1 MGISYDPTEKRIYW
15 TDVYGG
21 IRGSLVNGSFPQVLE
36 IGLGTPKGIE
46 IDVVGRN
53 IYFANEAENNIRVK
67 AIDGSYQAILVN
79 VESPQ
84 GIALD
89 SLSG

>member
-15 TDVYGG
+15 TDVYGS
-21 IRGSLVNGSFPQVLE
+21 IWGSLVNGSFPQVLE
-36 IGLGTPKGIE
+36 RGLRTPKGIE

-53 IYFANEAENNIRVK
+53 IYFANEAEDNIRVK
-67 AIDGSYQAILVN
+67 AIDGSHQAILVN

>member
-15 TDVYGG
+15 TDVYGS
-21 IRGSLVNGSFPQVLE
+21 IRGSLLNGSLPQVLE
-36 IGLGTPKGIE
+36 RGLGRPRGIE

-53 IYFANEAENNIRVK
+53 IYFANEGENNIRVK
-67 AIDGSYQAILVN
+67 SIDGPYQAILVN